1 MQGPAADRPA
11 ASLGAGR
18 RLLAA
23 VAVVCLAL
31 GSAGGLLAVST
42 YRADRAA
49 AVEQVRL
56 RCQAVAANV
65 YGSRIAL
72 VRLLAAVATGQ
83 VFVDADRAA
92 VQRRLG
98 LLKVDDLGL
107 TGGVTWL
114 DRYGVT
120 RVATRGA
127 VDVPAGGTW
136 WQDVVAGAEWTTS
149 PALTSPA
156 FTGEVVVFAVP
167 TRGPDGRVNGVLAGG
182 WSMSWVRER
191 AAIQATQI
199 GSEFYG
205 PGTDL
210 LVVDRAGQ
218 LIVGPGL
225 TVTRDVHDSDAYRR
239 LATGGPE
246 FATGAGRVGLGLSGR
261 SDRIA
266 GWTRIGRFGEYVVL
280 ERSAAEAFRPAG
292 RQLTGSLGGIVLL
305 VSLALVSGGLA
316 GRRIDRLTAERDRLH
331 QAEHDA
337 VVDLQRWLL
346 TEDLPAGTVGRYLPA
361 PSVLNAGGDWYDK
374 IALGDGRHALLV
386 GDVVGH
392 GVKAALAMGQLRTA
406 ARALAARV
414 AGPAAL
420 LTELDSYV
428 AALPDVVFCTA
439 ACVVVDPSAGTLRY
453 ALAGHPPPL
462 LRRTDGTVVRL
473 AVTGR
478 PLGVAGRP
486 RVEQELAASAD
497 ELLVLYTD
505 GLVETPGEV
514 IDAGIDRLAAAVAA
528 EGAGG
533 DGWTGQLITAARHGR
548 PAGDDIALL
557 CFRLPAAPAGARVA
571 SRAPVVVPTDPEA
584 EGSVAD

>member
-1 MQGPAADRPA
+1 MHGPAAADPPT

-23 VAVVCLAL
+23 VAVVCLVL

-42 YRADRAA
+42 WRADRAA

-56 RCQAVAANV
+56 RCQTVAANV

-92 VQRRLG
+92 VQRRLA

-107 TGGVTWL
+107 TGGVAWL
-114 DRYGVT
+114 DPAGVT

-136 WQDVVAGAEWTTS
+136 WREVVDGAEWTTS
-149 PALTSPA
+149 AALTAPA
-156 FTGEVVVFAVP
+156 FTGEVMVFAVP
-167 TRGPDGRVNGVLAGG
+167 THGPDGRVNGVLAGG
-182 WSMSWVRER
+182 WSVSWVRER
-191 AAIQATQI
+191 AAIQAAQI
-199 GSEFYG
+199 GPEFYG

-218 LIVGPGL
+218 LIVGPDV
-225 TVTRDVHDSDAYRR
+225 TATRDVRATDAYRR
-239 LATGGPE
+239 LTGGGPE
-246 FATGAGRVGLGLSGR
+246 FASGAGRVSRGLTGR
-261 SDRIA
+261 PDRIT
-266 GWTRIGRFGEYVVL
+266 GWSRIGRFGEYVLL
-280 ERSAAEAFRPAG
+280 ERSAPEAFHPARHRLAG
-292 RQLTGSLGGIVLL
+292 WLGGIVLL

-316 GRRIDRLTAERDRLH
+316 ARRIDRLTAERDRLH

-361 PSVLNAGGDWYDK
+361 PSVLNAGGDWYDV

-462 LRRTDGTVVRL
+462 LRRTDGTVDRL

-478 PLGVAGRP
+478 PLGVTGRP
-486 RVEQELAASAD
+486 RTEQQLATAPGD
-497 ELLVLYTD
+497 LLVLYTD
-505 GLVETPGEV
+505 GLVEAPGEV

-528 EGAGG
+528 DGAGG
-533 DGWTGQLITAARHGR
+533 DGWTGQLITAARRGR

-557 CFRLPAAPAGARVA
+557 CFRLPAAPVTQRRKVRPSIDG
-571 SRAPVVVPTDPEA
+571 
-584 EGSVAD
+584 